1 MSNASGNAPAPRL
14 NHQDWWKAFN
24 DLLEANG
31 LPHACFAIAREYYG
45 MRLTPAE
52 AVVREIEIEAR
63 LAA

>member
-1 MSNASGNAPAPRL
+1 MSNGSSNATGTRL

-24 DLLEANG
+24 ELLEQKG
-31 LPHACFAIAREYYG
+31 LPHACFAVAREYYG